1 MTEKQIA
8 ENNKIFQCITGSN
21 LYGTTTESS
30 DKDYVGIFI
39 ANKEYYFGMKEIEE
53 VDISIESKNINGK
66 NNPDAEDNK
75 LYEIR
80 QFFKLLYN
88 NNPNIIELLFIPEN
102 NIIFNS
108 TYYNF
113 IRDKKYFFLDSELI
127 KKKFQQY
134 AFSQKKKMEV
144 KLDHYD
150 ILMKAYKIIDK
161 SDKRFLV
168 DEDKFN
174 IFQFRNNINTEY
186 KVGDIFIPRNTT
198 IKITK
203 KILQKRLKRV
213 GHRQDLILKYGFD
226 TKFGSHLV
234 RLLLEGI
241 ELLETKKI
249 SFPLKERQLI
259 TDIKQGKYKMNEVLE
274 MSDELDNKIN
284 NLKYEKY
291 NNDYN
296 KCNDLL
302 VSLIDN
308 YLKNN
313 LNFNDKYLIL

>member
-1 MTEKQIA
+1 MTEKQMA
-8 ENNKIFQCITGSN
+8 KENKIFECITGSN
-21 LYGTTTESS
+21 LYGTTTENS

-39 ANKEYYFGMKEIEE
+39 ADKNYYYGMKEIEE
-53 VDISIESKNINGK
+53 VDMSVESKNINGK
-66 NNPDAEDNK
+66 NNPDAVDNK

-88 NNPNIIELLFIPEN
+88 NNPNISELLFIPEN
-102 NIIFNS
+102 NVIFCNEYYNNIIFNK
-108 TYYNF
+108 N
-113 IRDKKYFFLDSELI
+113 FFLDSELI

-134 AFSQKKKMEV
+134 AYSQKKKMEV

-150 ILMKAYKIIDK
+150 ILMQAYKIIEE

-226 TKFGSHLV
+226 TKFGSNLI

-241 ELLETKKI
+241 ELLETKRI
-249 SFPLKERQLI
+249 VFPLKERQLI
-259 TDIKQGKYKMNEVLE
+259 TDIKQGKYKMTEVLE
-274 MSDELDNKIN
+274 MSDELNNKFDT
-284 NLKYEKY
+284 LKYEKFS
-291 NNDYN
+291 NDYN
-296 KCNDLL
+296 KCNSVL
-302 VSLIDN
+302 VNLIDN
-308 YLKNN
+308 FIRSK
-313 LNFNDKYLIL
+313 K